1 MLALTPTA
9 AEAVETIVSRPGL
22 PDSAGLRIST
32 PPAGQ
37 DGAEPGATLQMGVVE
52 APLPDDEVIDGA
64 SLYLEQGT
72 AQFLDD
78 KVLDADVEGDQ
89 VRFSFSEQAEA

>member
-9 AEAVETIVSRPGL
+9 AQAVETIVSRPGL

-32 PPAGQ
+32 PPTGENTS
-37 DGAEPGATLQMGVVE
+37 GPTGTLQMGVVE
-52 APLPDDEVIDGA
+52 APQPDDKIVEGS

-89 VRFSFSEQAEA
+89 VRFSFSEQAET

>member
-1 MLALTPTA
+1 LLALTPTA
-9 AEAVETIVSRPGL
+9 AEAVETLVSRPGL

-32 PPAGQ
+32 PPPSQ
-37 DGAEPGATLQMGVVE
+37 DGAEADATLQMGVVE
-52 APLPDDEVIDGA
+52 APLPDDEVIEGS

>member
-22 PDSAGLRIST
+22 PESAGLRISS
-32 PPAGQ
+32 PPPSQ
-37 DGAEPGATLQMGVVE
+37 DGAEADATLQMGVVE
-52 APLPDDEVIDGA
+52 APLPDDEVVDGA
-64 SLYLEQGT
+64 SLYLEQQT
-72 AQFLDD
+72 VEFLDD